1 MENNKFHIIIV
12 DDTMGENDPFVVNL
26 KLDYSDIAE
35 VTYFEQVEPAMAF
48 VDEHMSER
56 MIIFMDCKFGSV
68 WQGVDAV
75 LNLRKK
81 TVLIYVIMI
90 SANPVDQLT
99 AKDLTALINTE
110 NIFFVKNNDEDS
122 AHEKIEQIRFLWKS
136 RFDCILEEWLVRHPE
151 DNGKEAF
158 SEATTGKSY
167 TWDDILKELRL
178 QTPVGKSF
186 EQKLNEYYIY
196 QINRSKK

>member
-136 RFDCILEEWLVRHPE
+136 RFDCILEDWLVRHP
-151 DNGKEAF
+151 DDADKVAF
-158 SEATTGKSY
+158 SEAASGRTY
-167 TWDDILKELRL
+167 TWKDILTELRI
-178 QTPVGKSF
+178 QSPAGKAM
-186 EQKLNEYYIY
+186 EQMVNEYYLY
-196 QINRSKK
+196 EFFNGKQ

>member
-35 VTYFEQVEPAMAF
+35 VTYFEQVEPAMTF
-48 VDEHMSER
+48 VNEHMSER

>member
-68 WQGVDAV
+68 WQGIDAV

-151 DNGKEAF
+151 DNGKEAYC
-158 SEATTGKSY
+158 EATAGKSY